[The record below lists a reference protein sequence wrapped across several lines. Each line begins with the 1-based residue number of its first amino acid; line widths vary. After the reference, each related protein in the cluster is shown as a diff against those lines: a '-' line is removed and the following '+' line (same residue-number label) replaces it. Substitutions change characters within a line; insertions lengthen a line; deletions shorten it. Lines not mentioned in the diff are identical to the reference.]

1 VGGNVLTG
9 EVAVVTGSTGGIG
22 ESVAHELARYGA
34 KVVVTGRRTEEGE
47 RVAKAIQQSG
57 HEATFIRADLTVED
71 DVAALF
77 DGAKRAYGNVTV
89 LVNNAAPTDL
99 VGPANMDGR
108 LTDVPTEKFQHIIK
122 VGLYSAYWCCYY
134 GIPQMQEAGH
144 GSIVNVSSVAG
155 VKATP
160 RVFAYATAKGGLQAL
175 TRCVAADYAR
185 DNIRANTV
193 IVGFVV
199 SNPLAEKFA
208 ADPAMSSAMRATQ
221 LTRFGKPI
229 DIANVVRFLA
239 SSESEF
245 MSGTD
250 VYADGGGTVK
260 HVIPATKKE
269 ARGEA

>member
-1 VGGNVLTG
+1 MLKG

-22 ESVAHELARYGA
+22 ASVAQELARHGA
-34 KVVVTGRRTEEGE
+34 RVVVTGRRTDAGE
-47 RVAKAIQQSG
+47 RVATGIRADG
-57 HEATFIRADLTVED
+57 HEATFVRADLTVET
-71 DVAALF
+71 DVEALF
-77 DGAKRAYGNVTV
+77 ESANRQYGNVTV

-99 VGPANMDGR
+99 VGPSNMDGR
-108 LTDVPTEKFQHIIK
+108 LTDVPTNKFEQILR
-122 VGLYSAYWCCYY
+122 VGLYSAYWSCYY
-134 GIPQMQEAGH
+134 AIPQMQAAGH
-144 GSIVNVSSVAG
+144 GSIVNVSSIAG

-208 ADPAMSSAMRATQ
+208 ADPAMSAAMRATQ
-221 LTRFGKPI
+221 LMRFGQPI

-239 SSESEF
+239 SSDSEF
-245 MSGTD
+245 MSGSD
-250 VYADGGGTVK
+250 VFADGGSAVK
-260 HVIPATKKE
+260 HGIPATKKE
-269 ARGEA
+269 ARGEG

>member
-1 VGGNVLTG
+1 
-9 EVAVVTGSTGGIG
+9 
-22 ESVAHELARYGA
+22 
-34 KVVVTGRRTEEGE
+34 
-47 RVAKAIQQSG
+47 
-57 HEATFIRADLTVED
+57 
-71 DVAALF
+71 
-77 DGAKRAYGNVTV
+77 
-89 LVNNAAPTDL
+89 
-99 VGPANMDGR
+99 M
-108 LTDVPTEKFQHIIK
+108 
-122 VGLYSAYWCCYY
+122 
-134 GIPQMQEAGH
+134 
-144 GSIVNVSSVAG
+144 
-155 VKATP
+155 
-160 RVFAYATAKGGLQAL
+160 
-175 TRCVAADYAR
+175 
-185 DNIRANTV
+185 

-221 LTRFGKPI
+221 LTRFGQPI

>member
-1 VGGNVLTG
+1 VLLSG
-9 EVAVVTGSTGGIG
+9 DVAVVTGSTGGIG
-22 ESVAHELARYGA
+22 EGVAHELAAHGA
-34 KVVVTGRRTEEGE
+34 KVVVTGRRAEQGE
-47 RVAKAIQQSG
+47 RVAADIRAAG
-57 HEATFIRADLTVED
+57 HEATFIRADLTVEA
-71 DVAALF
+71 DVVALF
-77 DGAKRAYGNVTV
+77 NCAQSAFGNVTV

-99 VGPANMDGR
+99 VGAERMDGR
-108 LTDVPTEKFQHIIK
+108 LTDVATPEFEHIIK
-122 VGLYSAYWCCYY
+122 VGLYSAYWCCYHA
-134 GIPQMQEAGH
+134 IPMMQAVGR

-160 RVFAYATAKGGLQAL
+160 CVFAYATAKGGLQAL

-208 ADPAMSSAMRATQ
+208 ADKAMSAAMAATM
-221 LTRFGKPI
+221 LTRFGQPS
-229 DIANVVRFLA
+229 DIAHVVRFLA
-239 SSESEF
+239 SSESAF
-245 MSGTD
+245 MSGSD
-250 VYADGGGTVK
+250 IYADGGGTVK